1 MTFHSLEFLVF
12 FPIVLLFYFCI
23 PTKYRRIPLLIA
35 SYWFYACWNFR
46 LLGLILLTTAVAYG
60 AGLLLEKTES
70 PRARKLLLTLT
81 LVVCLGVLFVYK
93 YLGFFAHTV
102 QAVSSLVTGKPAF
115 DLSLSL
121 ILPVGISFYTF
132 QTLSYVIDVYRRKI
146 GAERDLL
153 YFALFVA
160 FFPQLVAGPIERPEN
175 LLPQLKAP
183 HSLTSKNFREGAA
196 IMLIGYFKKIAV
208 ADMLAPHVNAVFNH
222 ASDATGPSVV
232 LASVLF
238 ALQIYCDFSGY
249 TDIAI
254 GCARVMDIRLMQ
266 NFDRPYAAQSIRDF
280 WSRWH
285 ISLTSWFR
293 DYLYIPLG
301 GSRRSKARTLLNVL
315 IVFAVSGLWHGA
327 NLTFVL
333 WGLLHGLYQ
342 IAERLAAP
350 LRARFFERSKL
361 DENAPWL
368 RALRRFGTFV
378 LVTFAWIF
386 FRANSLSDL
395 RVLLGKL
402 FCAWNGAAL
411 TDCLPSMGIG
421 ATSAVLTVLSVFVL
435 ILLDR
440 RAAKKK
446 DGAEALRAFSAV
458 DSLLYIWLILAAW
471 LLVYAQG
478 GASTFI
484 YFQF

>member
-12 FPIVLLFYFCI
+12 FPIVLLFYFCV
-23 PTKYRRIPLLIA
+23 PTKYRHIPLLIA

-46 LLGLILLTTAVAYG
+46 LLGLILLTTVVAYG
-60 AGLLLEKTES
+60 AGLLLEKNES
-70 PRARKLLLTLT
+70 PRVRKLLLTLT
-81 LVVCLGVLFVYK
+81 LVVCLGVLFLYK
-93 YLGFFAHTV
+93 YLGFVLHTV
-102 QAVSSLVTGKPAF
+102 QAASSLVTGKPVA

-146 GAERDLL
+146 GAERDFL
-153 YFALFVA
+153 YFALFVS

-183 HSLTSKNFREGAA
+183 HSLTSVNFREGAA
-196 IMLIGYFKKIAV
+196 IMLTGYFKKIAV
-208 ADMLAPHVNAVFNH
+208 ADMLAPHVNAVFNN
-222 ASDATGPSVV
+222 ANDATGPSVV
-232 LASVLF
+232 LASILF

-254 GCARVMDIRLMQ
+254 GCARVMDIRLVQ
-266 NFDRPYAAQSIRDF
+266 NFDRPYTAQSIRDF

-301 GSRRSKARTLLNVL
+301 GSRRSQGRTLLNIL

-333 WGLLHGLYQ
+333 WGLLHGAYQ
-342 IAERLAAP
+342 IAERLVSP
-350 LRARFFERSKL
+350 LRTRFFERSKL
-361 DENAPWL
+361 DEKAPWL
-368 RALRRFGTFV
+368 CALRRFGTFV

-395 RVLLGKL
+395 RVLLAKL
-402 FCAWNGAAL
+402 FGSWSGKAL
-411 TDCLPSMGIG
+411 TGCLPAMGVG
-421 ATSAVLTVLSVFVL
+421 TTSAVLAVLSVFVL
-435 ILLDR
+435 VLLDR
-440 RAAKKK
+440 RAAKRP
-446 DGAEALRAFSAV
+446 DGTEGVKAFSVA
-458 DSLLYIWLILAAW
+458 DSLLLIWLILAAW